1 MYEVFSMSGKSTSGS
16 GVSEPFTP
24 LPVDPTGPIVVTGD
38 ITPPKSKDSV
48 VSETP
53 KPPKGP
59 QLNGWFKASLYAD
72 FTCSGDPLYETAE
85 AMGRCEMR
93 DNKHYT
99 LSQFMVNPDDNTASM
114 TKFYYQDNA
123 CKRLKLPIKFET
135 EQLGKIGDCTLIGN
149 RMHYVK
155 IDYDET
161 HDSAPVFQITGPAQV
176 SYDSTEACGDY
187 NRVQGFTV
195 FRQGACYSTPGT
207 TGIISHHA
215 QCSNSEGEVVKDTS
229 KATSTFT
236 QMYTD
241 KSCTFQGKSTNT
253 KFSVCKDVNPNY
265 AVEDGPVVYNFGS
278 FKTDYCGNT
287 LQTGPNP
294 SSGGSPPSNPTDN
307 KDAGTSSGSGAEAG
321 IIGGSFVGVLLLV
334 FVAYFYRAHANK
346 VALAAAT
353 APTATTTTAANTTS
367 AAAAAESSSVGQS
380 ASMQTNPMQT
390 I

>member
-1 MYEVFSMSGKSTSGS
+1 
-16 GVSEPFTP
+16 
-24 LPVDPTGPIVVTGD
+24 
-38 ITPPKSKDSV
+38 
-48 VSETP
+48 
-53 KPPKGP
+53 
-59 QLNGWFKASLYAD
+59 
-72 FTCSGDPLYETAE
+72 
-85 AMGRCEMR
+85 
-93 DNKHYT
+93 
-99 LSQFMVNPDDNTASM
+99 
-114 TKFYYQDNA
+114 
-123 CKRLKLPIKFET
+123 
-135 EQLGKIGDCTLIGN
+135 
-149 RMHYVK
+149 MHYVK

-161 HDSAPVFQITGPAQV
+161 HDTAPVFQITGPAQV
-176 SYDSTEACGDY
+176 SYDSSDACGDY

-253 KFSVCKDVNPNY
+253 KFSV
-265 AVEDGPVVYNFGS
+265 
-278 FKTDYCGNT
+278 
-287 LQTGPNP
+287 
-294 SSGGSPPSNPTDN
+294 N

-353 APTATTTTAANTTS
+353 APTATTTNTTS